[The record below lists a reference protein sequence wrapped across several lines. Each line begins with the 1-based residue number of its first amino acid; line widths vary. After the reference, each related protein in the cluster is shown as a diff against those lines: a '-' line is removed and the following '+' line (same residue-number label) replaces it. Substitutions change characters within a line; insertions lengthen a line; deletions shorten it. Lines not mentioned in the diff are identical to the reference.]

1 MQPLW
6 KKVRRFLKTLGIEL
20 PYDPAMPML
29 GIHPEETRT
38 VRYLCTPMF
47 TAALF
52 TIVKTWKQLK
62 CPSADEWIKM
72 WCIYTMEYYSVIKKN
87 EMLPFAATRMDLE
100 IIILSEMSQIEKGK
114 CHMILFICEI
124 LKSK

>member
-1 MQPLW
+1 
-6 KKVRRFLKTLGIEL
+6 
-20 PYDPAMPML
+20 
-29 GIHPEETRT
+29 
-38 VRYLCTPMF
+38 MF

-100 IIILSEMSQIEKGK
+100 IIILSEMSQIEKDK

>member
-1 MQPLW
+1 M
-6 KKVRRFLKTLGIEL
+6 
-20 PYDPAMPML
+20 
-29 GIHPEETRT
+29 
-38 VRYLCTPMF
+38 CTPMF

-87 EMLPFAATRMDLE
+87 EILPFAATRMDLE
-100 IIILSEMSQIEKGK
+100 IIILSEMSQIEKDK
-114 CHMILFICEI
+114 YHMILFICEI
-124 LKSK
+124 LKRK